1 MQKSNISWTGSTWNP
16 ISGCSKVS
24 DGCKHCYAMTL
35 SLKRGWTTLP
45 WTIQNEEANVVMK
58 PHKLNEPYKLKE
70 PQRVFTNSMSDMF
83 HRVLPD
89 WYIAAMFCVML
100 DNPQHVFQVLTKRPE
115 RTVDWHERFLH
126 AMKTPS
132 FFEFREQVKDQRVKA
147 ALAKD
152 WQTPWGDNIWMGTSV
167 EDARV
172 THRIATLSQS
182 LAVTKFISAEPL
194 LGPFGPVDFSGIDWV
209 IVGGESG
216 FHLTGPEDPRWMK
229 MEWAREIRDM
239 CVAQKVAYFYKQD
252 SAKVTEVRPWLV
264 EEDGSRW
271 EWHQYPGELSTPVN
285 LDGAPEPEPPAPTHP
300 LDGIDR
306 FYWTRFGTY
315 RLERN
320 GEIIRTLHLPDDF
333 NDGQPETLDYDK
345 ILAEQQAQSQWKPAG
360 MDTKNDYG
368 TIFERFEQNPKP
380 PAPQRPT
387 TLVSFRDVKDH
398 WNKET
403 RQWDSDEFVY
413 IGREE
418 NRTYYLPE
426 SRWANHNPIYVDTI
440 EERMKAIAKYRTQLT
455 GELDK
460 GKGLLDELIAELRGK
475 TLVCWCREA
484 HNPKPCHG
492 DVLLELLGEKPNEAA
507 QQEAEQPEQMTLFD
521 MRKPVQY
528 D

>member
-1 MQKSNISWTGSTWNP
+1 MQESNISWTNETWNP
-16 ISGCSKVS
+16 MHGCSKVS
-24 DGCKHCYAMTL
+24 DGCKYCYAMTL
-35 SLKRGWTTLP
+35 SLRRGWTTQP
-45 WTIQNEEANVVMK
+45 WTIQNEEANVFMK

-70 PQRVFTNSMSDMF
+70 PQRVFVNSMSDMF

-89 WYIAAMFCVML
+89 WYIAAVFCVML

-126 AMKTPS
+126 ALKTPS

-172 THRIATLSQS
+172 THRIETLSQS

-216 FHLTGPEDPRWMK
+216 LHLTGPEDPRWMK

-239 CVAQKVAYFYKQD
+239 CVAQKVAYFFKQD

-271 EWHQYPGELSTPVN
+271 EWHQYPGELTPPVN
-285 LDGAPEPEPPAPTHP
+285 LDGAPDPEPPAPPTA
-300 LDGIDR
+300 
-306 FYWTRFGTY
+306 
-315 RLERN
+315 
-320 GEIIRTLHLPDDF
+320 
-333 NDGQPETLDYDK
+333 K
-345 ILAEQQAQSQWKPAG
+345 S
-360 MDTKNDYG
+360 TK
-368 TIFERFEQNPKP
+368 
-380 PAPQRPT
+380 
-387 TLVSFRDVKDH
+387 LVSFHDVKDH
-398 WNKET
+398 WNAGT
-403 RQWDSDEFVY
+403 REWDSDEFVY
-413 IGREE
+413 IGRKNLSYNLPASVWE
-418 NRTYYLPE
+418 NPYKIEQDTPEARTEAIGMYRDFITGMME
-426 SRWANHNPIYVDTI
+426 KVSRRSLFDLEA
-440 EERMKAIAKYRTQLT
+440 
-455 GELDK
+455 
-460 GKGLLDELIAELRGK
+460 LRGK
-475 TLVCWCREA
+475 TLVCWCS
-484 HNPKPCHG
+484 PKPCHG
-492 DVLLELLGEKPNEAA
+492 NVLLELLGEKPNEAA
-507 QQEAEQPEQMTLFD
+507 EQEAEQPEQMTLFD